1 MLFFSFLPFITIEA
15 PPSEAV
21 VSEALGHSLCEDQ
34 RRESTL
40 FGGVPRTIFCTG
52 NRRLQ
57 NNRRVAGYR
66 TKIIYDHL
74 DDNLRSMSVLLEML
88 LVVV

>member
-1 MLFFSFLPFITIEA
+1 M
-15 PPSEAV
+15 
-21 VSEALGHSLCEDQ
+21 SEALGHSLCEDQ

-52 NRRLQ
+52 NRRL
-57 NNRRVAGYR
+57 NNKRVAGYR

-74 DDNLRSMSVLLEML
+74 DDNLRSMSVLEML